1 MGEGG
6 GWTRGGPGG
15 ASSRG
20 PRGCWGAVRA
30 ARVPKKSQNKTP
42 RVFFQAAFDF
52 DSPRDLSFSLKPMPG
67 NSGKLYLTC
76 ASESIMNAVVP
87 GGADLTT
94 YLDIIFPNND
104 SFKHGKVIDET
115 NKTEVPFYSIVLKQE
130 TIFSVR
136 ALRVGKL
143 K

>member
-1 MGEGG
+1 MNYIFILVSSFLLIF
-6 GWTRGGPGG
+6 
-15 ASSRG
+15 AS
-20 PRGCWGAVRA
+20 CATTV
-30 ARVPKKSQNKTP
+30 KKIDMPVYRYSESDFN
-42 RVFFQAAFDF
+42 F

-67 NSGKLYLTC
+67 NSGKLYLNC
-76 ASESIMNAVVP
+76 ASESIQNAVVP

-115 NKTEVPFYSIVLKQE
+115 NKTEIPFYSVVLKQE
-130 TIFSVR
+130 TVFSVR

>member
-1 MGEGG
+1 MNNILIFG
-6 GWTRGGPGG
+6 
-15 ASSRG
+15 
-20 PRGCWGAVRA
+20 
-30 ARVPKKSQNKTP
+30 
-42 RVFFQAAFDF
+42 AAFLLIFTSCATSVKKIDMPVYRYGESDFNF

-67 NSGKLYLTC
+67 NSGKLYLNC
-76 ASESIMNAVVP
+76 ASESIQNAVVP
-87 GGADLTT
+87 VGADLTT